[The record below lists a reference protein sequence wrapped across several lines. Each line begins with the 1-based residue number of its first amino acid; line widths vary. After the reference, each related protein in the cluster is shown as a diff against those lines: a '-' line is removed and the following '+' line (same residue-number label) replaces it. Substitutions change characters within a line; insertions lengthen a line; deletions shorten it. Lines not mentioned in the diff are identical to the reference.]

1 MNTLDV
7 TSEGKHFVSGGQDGI
22 LRIWNY
28 DEGICYF
35 SGEGHSGSINKLR
48 ISPDQRR
55 IVTVGS
61 EGAIFL
67 WEMPASIVG
76 DKVDP

>member
-1 MNTLDV
+1 M
-7 TSEGKHFVSGGQDGI
+7 SGGQDGI

-35 SGEGHSGSINKLR
+35 SGEGHSGSITKLK
-48 ISPDQRR
+48 ISPDQKK

-67 WEMPASIVG
+67 WEMPASIVH
-76 DKVDP
+76 DKVDVELPTLTKQEKVD

>member
-1 MNTLDV
+1 MDITA
-7 TSEGKHFVSGGQDGI
+7 EGNHFVSGGQDGI

-28 DEGICYF
+28 DEGLCYY
-35 SGEGHSGSINKLR
+35 SGEGHSGFINKLK

-67 WEMPASIVG
+67 WDMP
-76 DKVDP
+76 